1 MKMTI
6 LKLVVVVAV
15 SCSALL
21 GCGRESAKIETH
33 PTPNGQWSPPVS
45 SITLDD
51 LKGLTGLQPTN
62 GTLQE
67 IVIWTNAANTKALGI
82 TRDGGIWFR
91 MKLE

>member
-1 MKMTI
+1 MKLPLLI
-6 LKLVVVVAV
+6 LTLCL
-15 SCSALL
+15 STLL

-45 SITLDD
+45 SMTLDD

-67 IVIWTNAANTKALGI
+67 IVIWTNAENTKALGI